1 MIKYRGTYRIF
12 MPIDFSTSCSTENE
26 DDTYIKC
33 PSSKA
38 RIYRWDENT
47 LVIEFTSIRMANN
60 RAKELEEA
68 GIELTL
74 RIEGDIERE
83 YLISESDIH
92 KVAEILKPIVNGK
105 NKSPK
110 VRAKRQ
116 ISEAQRDR
124 IRKQMENIRAKRK
137 IDIKGA
143 D

>member
-1 MIKYRGTYRIF
+1 MIKYRGTYRVF
-12 MPIDFSTSCSTENE
+12 MPVDFSTSCSTENE

-92 KVAEILKPIVNGK
+92 KVAEILKPITRGK

-116 ISEAQRDR
+116 ISEAERDR
-124 IRKQMENIRAKRK
+124 LRKHMEKIRVKRK

>member
-1 MIKYRGTYRIF
+1 
-12 MPIDFSTSCSTENE
+12 MPIDFSTGCSTENE

-74 RIEGDIERE
+74 RLDGDIERE

-92 KVAEILKPIVNGK
+92 KATKILKPIVNGK

-110 VRAKRQ
+110 VRAKRK
-116 ISEAQRDR
+116 ISEEEKERL
-124 IRKQMENIRAKRK
+124 IRQLAKARAKRK
-137 IDIKGA
+137 IDIKGE